1 MPKTKEQ
8 FEKMKDKRLNSILD
22 SSLYLFAAK
31 GYDAIKTDDITE
43 YIGCSHGLI
52 YHYFDSKEELFQT
65 LMEKKVRVIVHE
77 IVKDVD
83 LTLDPATVLTGLS
96 EALLAALRNENDEY
110 ACAVYLSLNLHM
122 QRKYAPRGSFKG
134 KMMNPYGYLYNLIEK
149 GKECGQFYDNNTK
162 EILISLLSFYKGIA
176 YSRIFLGAKRFI
188 CPKCEIALRMIIK

>member
-31 GYDAIKTDDITE
+31 GYDAIKTDDITD

-65 LMEKKVRVIVHE
+65 LMKKKVEILVFD

-83 LTLDPATVLTGLS
+83 LSLDPATVLRSLS
-96 EALLAALRNENDEY
+96 EAMLSALKNPNDEY
-110 ACAVYLSLNLHM
+110 ACAVYLSLNLVLQVDIH
-122 QRKYAPRGSFKG
+122 
-134 KMMNPYGYLYNLIEK
+134 
-149 GKECGQFYDNNTK
+149 
-162 EILISLLSFYKGIA
+162 LL
-176 YSRIFLGAKRFI
+176 FLFVLK
-188 CPKCEIALRMIIK
+188 